1 MKLPKNFSSNHSL
14 KENNSLKLNY
24 TADYFVSCN
33 SEKDLFLIFDFL
45 EEKKIKYW
53 IFGDG
58 TNLILKNNLKGLVI
72 KNNLKGFSV
81 NGNSVIVSAGENW
94 DDVVSKTLKKNLYGL
109 ENLSGIPGSVGATP
123 IQNIGAYGSEISNFV
138 DYVET
143 FNLEKG
149 RFEIFSNQACNFSY
163 RESIF
168 KRNPNLMVTKICLD
182 LSQEFKPNTHYEA
195 LPKSVK
201 NASEQRKNILNI
213 RSQKLPDH
221 QKIPNVGSFFKNP
234 IISEMQLKK
243 LSADFPD
250 IKNYLLEDK
259 NYKVSAAW
267 LIENAGLKNS
277 KKGDCGI
284 SNKHALVFYNYSESS
299 DFILSY
305 SSEVI
310 DIIKKKFGIIL
321 EYEPSIIS

>member
-94 DDVVSKTLKKNLYGL
+94 DDVVSKSLKKNLYGL
-109 ENLSGIPGSVGATP
+109 ENLSGIPGSVGASP

-138 DYVET
+138 NYVET

>member
-33 SEKDLFLIFDFL
+33 SEKDLFLIYDFL

-94 DDVVSKTLKKNLYGL
+94 DDVVSKSLKKNLYGL

>member
-14 KENNSLKLNY
+14 KANNSLKLNY
-24 TADYFVSCN
+24 AADYFVSCD
-33 SEKDLFLIFDFL
+33 SEKDLFLIYDFL

-94 DDVVSKTLKKNLYGL
+94 DEVVSKSLKKNLYGL
-109 ENLSGIPGSVGATP
+109 ENLSGIPGSVGASP

-138 DYVET
+138 NYVET

-201 NASEQRKNILNI
+201 FKSFERSILI
-213 RSQKLPDH
+213 M
-221 QKIPNVGSFFKNP
+221 IPLSF
-234 IISEMQLKK
+234 
-243 LSADFPD
+243 
-250 IKNYLLEDK
+250 
-259 NYKVSAAW
+259 
-267 LIENAGLKNS
+267 
-277 KKGDCGI
+277 
-284 SNKHALVFYNYSESS
+284 
-299 DFILSY
+299 
-305 SSEVI
+305 
-310 DIIKKKFGIIL
+310 
-321 EYEPSIIS
+321 

>member
-94 DDVVSKTLKKNLYGL
+94 DDVVSKSLKKNLYGL

>member
-1 MKLPKNFSSNHSL
+1 M
-14 KENNSLKLNY
+14 
-24 TADYFVSCN
+24 
-33 SEKDLFLIFDFL
+33 
-45 EEKKIKYW
+45 
-53 IFGDG
+53 
-58 TNLILKNNLKGLVI
+58 I

-94 DDVVSKTLKKNLYGL
+94 DDVVSKSLKKNLYGL
-109 ENLSGIPGSVGATP
+109 ENLSGIPGSVGASP

-138 DYVET
+138 NYVET

-201 NASEQRKNILNI
+201 NAGEQRKNILSI

-221 QKIPNVGSFFKNP
+221 QKIPNVGSFFENP
-234 IISEMQLKK
+234 IISEKQLKK

-259 NYKVSAAW
+259 KYKVSAAW

-310 DIIKKKFGIIL
+310 DIIKRKFGIIL

>member
-94 DDVVSKTLKKNLYGL
+94 DDVVSKSLKKNLYGL
-109 ENLSGIPGSVGATP
+109 ENLSGIPGSVGASP

-138 DYVET
+138 NYVET

-310 DIIKKKFGIIL
+310 DIIKRKFGIIL

>member
-81 NGNSVIVSAGENW
+81 NGNSVMVSAGENW
-94 DDVVSKTLKKNLYGL
+94 DDVVSKSLKKNLYGL

>member
-14 KENNSLKLNY
+14 KANNSLKLNY
-24 TADYFVSCN
+24 TADYFVSCD
-33 SEKDLFLIFDFL
+33 SEKDLFLIYDFL

-94 DDVVSKTLKKNLYGL
+94 DDAVSKSLKKNLYGL

-138 DYVET
+138 NYVET

-168 KRNPNLMVTKICLD
+168 KRNPNLMITKICLD

-201 NASEQRKNILNI
+201 NASEQRKNILSI

-221 QKIPNVGSFFKNP
+221 HKIPNVGSFFKNP
-234 IISEMQLKK
+234 IISEMQYKK
-243 LSADFPD
+243 ISADFPD
-250 IKNYLLEDK
+250 IKNYLLNNK

-299 DFILSY
+299 DCILSY

>member
-24 TADYFVSCN
+24 AADYFVSCN
-33 SEKDLFLIFDFL
+33 SEKELFLIYDFL

-94 DDVVSKTLKKNLYGL
+94 DDVVSKSLKKNLYGL
-109 ENLSGIPGSVGATP
+109 ENLSGIPGSVGASP

-138 DYVET
+138 NYVET

-201 NASEQRKNILNI
+201 NASEQRKNILRI

-310 DIIKKKFGIIL
+310 DIIEKKFGIIL